1 MTQRRLA
8 DILLVEDNEDDVYL
22 TRRGFERAKL
32 PVTLHHVANG
42 CECMAFLRREGGY
55 EDAPVPDLIL
65 LDLNMPRM
73 DGRQVMEAIA
83 KDERLRT
90 LPVVILTTSKSDADL
105 LEMYKLRCSTY
116 VAKPIDFDQFESV
129 IEGIQSYWL
138 NVAALPPKEF

>member
-22 TRRGFERAKL
+22 TRRGFERAQL

-42 CECMAFLRREGGY
+42 CECMAFLRREGEY
-55 EDAPVPDLIL
+55 RDAPLPDLIL

-73 DGRQVMEAIA
+73 DGRQVMEAIT
-83 KDERLRT
+83 KDDHLRQ
-90 LPVVILTTSKSDADL
+90 LPVVILTTSKSEVDL

-116 VAKPIDFDQFESV
+116 VPKPVDFDQFENV
-129 IEGIQSYWL
+129 VKIIENYWL
-138 NVAALPPKEF
+138 NLAALPPKP